1 VGNFYRRVTLIDTD
15 GDRVILFNDGRGGRC
30 RRRRKKVSR
39 GLRPLERM
47 NYRAV
52 KGLDAFGDTLI
63 RRYRRSRGKRRDRW
77 LTDGPRNFMKAQR
90 KAMRRMRF

>member
-1 VGNFYRRVTLIDTD
+1 M
-15 GDRVILFNDGRGGRC
+15 
-30 RRRRKKVSR
+30 
-39 GLRPLERM
+39 ERM

-63 RRYRRSRGKRRDRW
+63 RRYRRSRGKRRDAW